1 MSKSTALLG
10 IGIVSACLFA
20 VSAEAKL
27 IRYEIDGQ
35 SYSYSTNNIQQTK
48 EARRR
53 IEAAAA
59 AGAAKTRAAAEAA
72 GNPWVKI
79 FGSPVQREAADA
91 QARVKQL
98 VMPAGQP
105 DVASTGSV
113 GLPEAQSRPPAM
125 RAGAR
130 RQRARGEQQAN
141 LDRRDNVQSTRP
153 YKRTSPSP
161 TTPDVEPG
169 QQAQSSPLTR
179 EQINP
184 APSMPA
190 EISPMTPVPAE
201 SPRALAGDAGS
212 LTDFVNQVRKAP
224 P

>member
-1 MSKSTALLG
+1 MSKDTILLG
-10 IGIVSACLFA
+10 IAIFSACLFA
-20 VSAEAKL
+20 ASAEAKL

-59 AGAAKTRAAAEAA
+59 AEAAKTRAAAEAA
-72 GNPWVKI
+72 GNPWVRI
-79 FGSPVQREAADA
+79 FGSPAQREAADA

-98 VMPAGQP
+98 VAPAGQP

-113 GLPEAQSRPPAM
+113 GLAEVESRPPAM

-130 RQRARGEQQAN
+130 RQRARGQQQAN
-141 LDRRDNVQSTRP
+141 LDRRANVQSTRP

-169 QQAQSSPLTR
+169 QQAQSPPPAR

-184 APSMPA
+184 APSMAA
-190 EISPMTPVPAE
+190 EISPMTPAPPE
-201 SPRALAGDAGS
+201 SPRASAGDAGS